1 MVRVCESESISP
13 FVRQAVSSV
22 EILLWLAINWA
33 SNVNLF
39 SEYIVSYKGYYKQLT
54 RKRYLNAALYESGVT
69 SWKIVQRDNP
79 AFDYPS
85 DFDVVKVR
93 LYL

>member
-1 MVRVCESESISP
+1 MY
-13 FVRQAVSSV
+13 
-22 EILLWLAINWA
+22 
-33 SNVNLF
+33 F
-39 SEYIVSYKGYYKQLT
+39 SEYIVSYNGYYKQPT
-54 RKRYLNAALYESGVT
+54 RKRYLNAALHESGVT

-93 LYL
+93 QITELPCFIRSFTITLYKVQ

>member
-1 MVRVCESESISP
+1 MKYFPGGKELNSNNN
-13 FVRQAVSSV
+13 
-22 EILLWLAINWA
+22 LLIALCMFH
-33 SNVNLF
+33 LF
-39 SEYIVSYKGYYKQLT
+39 SEYIVTYNGYYKQIT
-54 RKRYLNAALYESGVT
+54 RKRYLNAALHESGVT

-93 LYL
+93 QDSNV